1 MPINLLTVG
10 QVNRAEARPL
20 AEWLATALQASN
32 SKQFSDLTIA
42 LSETTR
48 TNQIPDLIVIVQNWP
63 DEFSPSEIASL
74 FAFAPL
80 ARVVVAYGAWCESDG
95 RNRHLWPLAVRV
107 PLRSAAAR
115 IEHEWRLLHEE
126 RGLEPLPLSASR
138 EEVFAADHPP
148 LAKTASPQTVLV
160 VSPDPAYRRYLNE
173 LLASA
178 GHTVC
183 SVDAPTPGSQPTAIL
198 FDADP
203 WDEARADQLRSL
215 FQQHP
220 TANTIALMSLPHPN
234 HEAAIIH
241 LGATTVLPKLGDQS
255 TILKAVIGSLGIFGM
270 ANDLNRIET
279 LAGRENECSLGGN
292 RAMR

>member
-1 MPINLLTVG
+1 MALLSLLTIG
-10 QVNRAEARPL
+10 QVNRAEAKPL
-20 AEWLATALQASN
+20 SEWLAAALRPADQ
-32 SKQFSDLTIA
+32 QHYSDLTSA
-42 LSETTR
+42 LRETSR
-48 TNQIPDLIVIVQNWP
+48 TNSIPDLIVIVQSWP

-115 IEHEWRLLHEE
+115 IEREWRLLHEE

-148 LAKTASPQTVLV
+148 LAKTSSPQTVLV
-160 VSPDPAYRRYLNE
+160 VSPDPSYRRYLNE
-173 LLASA
+173 LLASV

-183 SVDAPTPGSQPTAIL
+183 SAVAPSPDAQPTAIF

-203 WDEARADQLRSL
+203 WDEARANQLRSL
-215 FQQHP
+215 RQRHP
-220 TANTIALMSLPHPN
+220 TTNTIALMSLPHPKY
-234 HEAAIIH
+234 EGAIIG
-241 LGATTVLPKLGDQS
+241 LGAGTVLPKLGDQAS
-255 TILKAVIGSLGIFGM
+255 IV
-270 ANDLNRIET
+270 N
-279 LAGRENECSLGGN
+279 
-292 RAMR
+292 AMEHAAAWPAFP

>member
-1 MPINLLTVG
+1 MPLSLLTIG
-10 QVNRAEARPL
+10 PLNRAEARPL
-20 AEWLATALQASN
+20 AEWLSVVLRPADQ
-32 SKQFSDLTIA
+32 QHFSDLTSA

-48 TNQIPDLIVIVQNWP
+48 ANWIPDLIVIVQSWP

-115 IEHEWRLLHEE
+115 IEREWRLLHEE
-126 RGLEPLPLSASR
+126 RGLDPLPLSASR

-148 LAKTASPQTVLV
+148 LAKTSSPQTVLV

-173 LLASA
+173 LLTNS
-178 GHTVC
+178 GHTIC
-183 SVDAPTPGSQPTAIL
+183 PTDAPALDSQPTAIL

-203 WDEARADQLRSL
+203 WNEARVDQLRSL
-215 FQQHP
+215 FQQYP
-220 TANTIALMSLPHPN
+220 TVNTIALMSLPHPN
-234 HEAAIIH
+234 HEAAIIR

-255 TILKAVIGSLGIFGM
+255 IIFSAVISSLGIFGI
-270 ANDLNRIET
+270 ANDLSRIET
-279 LAGRENECSLGGN
+279 LAGRDNECSLGGN
-292 RAMR
+292 QAMR